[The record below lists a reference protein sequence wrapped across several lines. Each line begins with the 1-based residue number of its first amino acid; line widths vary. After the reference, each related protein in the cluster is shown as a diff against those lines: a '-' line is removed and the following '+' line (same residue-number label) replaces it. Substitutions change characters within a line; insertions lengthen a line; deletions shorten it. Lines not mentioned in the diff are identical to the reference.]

1 MPRQHHRMK
10 PGGPRRQYTSTER
23 TRLANKQHASVFK
36 FHLKEIMRDSDMSD
50 EQKPTF
56 VANVLL
62 KASKNSIADAQDYID
77 ARIKEGLLEQPIAD
91 SIMRLLEAYATRR

>member
-10 PGGPRRQYTSTER
+10 PGGPRKQYTSTER
-23 TRLANKQHASVFK
+23 TRMLNVHHASVFK
-36 FHLKEIMRDSDMSD
+36 FHLKEIMRDSEMKI

-62 KASKNSIADAQDYID
+62 KATKNSIADAQDYID
-77 ARIKEGLLEQPIAD
+77 ARVKDGLLEPPIAD
-91 SIMRLLEAYATRR
+91 SITRLLEAYATRR